1 MDDMLETMYKAPG
14 IGLAAVQIGILK
26 RVVVI
31 DVSRDENKNPIYLVN
46 PVILERSKQHQFM
59 KKVAYLY
66 LSNMPRLKGQ
76 IVV

>member
-1 MDDMLETMYKAPG
+1 MLETMYKAPG

-26 RVVVI
+26 SSSH
-31 DVSRDENKNPIYLVN
+31 DVSRDENKKSIYLVN
-46 PVILERSKQHQFM
+46 QLFWRDQKQHQFM

-76 IVV
+76 IAV